1 MQCRQIYPYAGA
13 GNSLL
18 YDLLWFCYIFFTCTS
33 FLSVFFKKKIE
44 FFWKMESVREAT
56 GVDMQEI
63 IKVSTYDTQENP
75 GRFAPKYLVVA
86 SLTGC
91 VDVNSER
98 I

>member
-1 MQCRQIYPYAGA
+1 
-13 GNSLL
+13 
-18 YDLLWFCYIFFTCTS
+18 
-33 FLSVFFKKKIE
+33 
-44 FFWKMESVREAT
+44 MESVREAT

-63 IKVSTYDTQENP
+63 IKVYTYDTQENP
-75 GRFAPKYLVVA
+75 GKFAPKYLVVA